1 MAKAEYSQEDA
12 DLLAELGVEV
22 DVKKVGQRTPRE
34 ERIVAG
40 FEEIER
46 FWQKHQRLPQ
56 HGEGKD
62 IFERLYAVRL
72 DKLREST
79 ECRSVLG
86 ALDRNNLLEAEP
98 HAPQDSVDDLDDEA
112 LLAALGVEAT
122 GENDITQLK
131 HVQTREERR
140 AAEEIAN
147 RARCEDF
154 DQFKALFTN
163 VQAELKTGQ
172 KKSVRFK
179 ENNSVQQGEVFI
191 VGGQL
196 AYVAEVGDEIRA
208 PNGEWDARLRVVYDN
223 ATESNLLRRSLV
235 RALHKDEAGRRI
247 VGDYAGPLFSDELTG
262 DDIESGTIYVLRS
275 HSQDAYVKEH
285 REYLHKIGVTG
296 GDVSRRIA
304 NAKNDP
310 SFLMAEVEVV
320 ATYTL
325 ANINRVKLE
334 RVIHKFF
341 APVRLEVSIRDRFGK
356 PITPREWF
364 LVPRTVIDDAIEKI
378 QTGTIVNYRYAPEL
392 GKIVSVVN

>member
-1 MAKAEYSQEDA
+1 MAKAKYSQEDA

-22 DVKKVGQRTPRE
+22 DAKQVGQRTPRE

-46 FWQKHQRLPQ
+46 FWQEHKRPPQ
-56 HGEGKD
+56 HGEDKD

-72 DKLREST
+72 DKLRGST
-79 ECRSVLG
+79 ECRSVLEAFDHSG
-86 ALDRNNLLEAEP
+86 LLDTEPRAL
-98 HAPQDSVDDLDDEA
+98 QDSVDDLNDDD

-122 GENDITQLK
+122 NENDITQLK

-140 AAEEIAN
+140 AADEIAN
-147 RARCEDF
+147 RTRCEDF
-154 DQFKALFTN
+154 DQFKSLFAD

-179 ENNSVQQGEVFI
+179 EDNSVQQGEVFI
-191 VGGQL
+191 VGGQI
-196 AYVAEVGDEIRA
+196 AYVAEVGTEIKA
-208 PNGEWDARLRVVYDN
+208 PNGESDARLRVIYDN

-247 VGDYAGPLFSDELTG
+247 ISDYAGPLFSDEPTE
-262 DDIESGTIYVLRS
+262 DDVESGTIYVLRS
-275 HSQDAYVKEH
+275 NSQDSYVKAH
-285 REYLHKIGVTG
+285 HKVLHKIGVTG
-296 GDVSRRIA
+296 GDINRRIA

-310 SFLMAEVEVV
+310 SFLMADVEVV
-320 ATYTL
+320 ATYNL

-334 RVIHKFF
+334 RFIHKFF
-341 APVRLEVSIRDRFGK
+341 APVRLDVSIGDRFGK

-364 LVPRTVIDDAIEKI
+364 LVPRTVIDEAIEKI
-378 QTGTIVNYRYAPEL
+378 RAGTIVNYRYAPEL
-392 GKIVSVVN
+392 GKIVLVTS